1 LKPHLLQSVL
11 CCTYL
16 VIKFGVNFSGHNVA
30 LIVAVTCLWTVL
42 DGGALQRA
50 GFAGTHIQTRVF
62 RHLHG
67 KEGRGLCIS
76 AMPLRPINLHECLQ
90 QCTSIIRVRTPKQ
103 YSGRNSKQKFQQV
116 PEAIR
121 SSIEAKAWFRRTS
134 QVLAQ
139 VTTVHVCFV
148 FFL

>member
-1 LKPHLLQSVL
+1 M
-11 CCTYL
+11 
-16 VIKFGVNFSGHNVA
+16 
-30 LIVAVTCLWTVL
+30 

-134 QVLAQ
+134 QVLAL
-139 VTTVHVCFV
+139 VTILHRTCNMLVSV
-148 FFL
+148 FFVVTSFYKKFGSGENLTMKGLHKEED